1 MVITKNSHVLGF
13 RIGGSQID
21 VVRIIFQTS
30 CPYFSILTR
39 CIQAVVTVDNLI
51 ISAVRFSIGCTYTE
65 SFILISSGET
75 ETITISFS
83 YVSAV
88 IFTLILSSKVQTI
101 NQTKEVVVTISCN
114 TSGATSHEHICLGPG
129 IATEFWQNVSP
140 RTDVVC
146 YTVVTAVID

>member
-1 MVITKNSHVLGF
+1 MSRFHPTHQVFSFRLQVGNGRTQTEVELILCNYFEVLFLLAIWLLPNSHVLGF

-75 ETITISFS
+75 ETITVSFS

-88 IFTLILSSKVQTI
+88 IL
-101 NQTKEVVVTISCN
+101 
-114 TSGATSHEHICLGPG
+114 P
-129 IATEFWQNVSP
+129 
-140 RTDVVC
+140 
-146 YTVVTAVID
+146 